1 VIGPMMKTVRFVPL
15 LLTTFGFA
23 AYASAEIYYPWC
35 ANYGDGGGGT
45 NCGFSTHDQCMVTIR
60 GMGGFCDPNPF
71 YTPSSQKL
79 SRHLYKRLN

>member
-1 VIGPMMKTVRFVPL
+1 MMKTVRFVPL

-79 SRHLYKRLN
+79 PRHLYKRHD

>member
-1 VIGPMMKTVRFVPL
+1 MMKTVRFVPL

-71 YTPSSQKL
+71 YTPSSQKPP
-79 SRHLYKRLN
+79 RHQYKRLN

>member
-1 VIGPMMKTVRFVPL
+1 MMKTVRFISL

-79 SRHLYKRLN
+79 SRHLYKRHN